1 MKRKKSFDW
10 YATKQRFS
18 IRKYDFGVASVLL
31 GVALATL
38 AGAETAS
45 AQVDPAATK
54 AELVTATAETPVAE
68 PAPVV
73 EEVAPVVVCTAQ
85 IAYRVVQTDI
95 EINTSYKVGQVMYAS
110 VPTTEAVASTEVSY
124 TIDSSQVR
132 SGYELA
138 DGTTGFR
145 AMTVPADSTLPG
157 EGGDVPVIP
166 HVPGYVSVNPGAN
179 EPLKPVNPEDPSKGY
194 IPPVPG
200 KPGEDT
206 LIPYVPVKDDGQPG
220 DPGTDDKPGGPM
232 VVVTTQVPTLQH
244 NHLQLD
250 NCQTLVN
257 LHQ

>member
-1 MKRKKSFDW
+1 CS
-10 YATKQRFS
+10 
-18 IRKYDFGVASVLL
+18 
-31 GVALATL
+31 
-38 AGAETAS
+38 
-45 AQVDPAATK
+45 
-54 AELVTATAETPVAE
+54 
-68 PAPVV
+68 
-73 EEVAPVVVCTAQ
+73 
-85 IAYRVVQTDI
+85 
-95 EINTSYKVGQVMYAS
+95 
-110 VPTTEAVASTEVSY
+110 
-124 TIDSSQVR
+124 
-132 SGYELA
+132 
-138 DGTTGFR
+138 

-220 DPGTDDKPGGPM
+220 DPGTDNKPGGPM